1 MLVLDHGFGKINS
14 HRGEQIFLLPGQWY
28 FGANG
33 AIVRTLLGSCVALTL
48 WHPHRHMGGMCH
60 YLLPTRTRPAT
71 AALDGRFA
79 EEAVELLVSSMART
93 GTKPGEYLVDLYGG
107 ADTMPDQAHVHK
119 FNIGERN
126 IEKALEL
133 VDRYGFQL
141 QTVDV
146 GGNEPRNVTLDMKS
160 GQVELKRGKPAG
172 SMVPAPVST
181 PAPAKAVAA
190 PSAPRPVARAPAP
203 ASTPVFAPAS
213 APAVASPFAPHAHS
227 RAAQAPALHSH
238 AKHAAPH
245 TAAARAA
252 PKAHATHASPAPQTA
267 PVARKVHA
275 AAPAPAA
282 VHPRPPK
289 AKP

>member
-14 HRGEQIFLLPGQWY
+14 HRGEQVFLLPGQWY

-60 YLLPTRTRPAT
+60 YLLPGRTRPAT
-71 AALDGRFA
+71 VGLDGRFA

-107 ADTMPDQAHVHK
+107 ADTMPDQVHAHK

-160 GQVELKRGKPAG
+160 GQVELKRGKPVTSAG
-172 SMVPAPVST
+172 S
-181 PAPAKAVAA
+181 
-190 PSAPRPVARAPAP
+190 
-203 ASTPVFAPAS
+203 
-213 APAVASPFAPHAHS
+213 
-227 RAAQAPALHSH
+227 
-238 AKHAAPH
+238 
-245 TAAARAA
+245 AAARAA
-252 PKAHATHASPAPQTA
+252 TPKPAAPRTVPVSPHPRTHAAHAPAVHATAKQVKHATPQGAAHASHKPHVASPAPA
-267 PVARKVHA
+267 GVH
-275 AAPAPAA
+275 
-282 VHPRPPK
+282 HRPTKPK
-289 AKP
+289 P

>member
-1 MLVLDHGFGKINS
+1 MLVLDRGFGKISS
-14 HRGEQIFLLPGQWY
+14 HRGEQVFLLPGQWY

-60 YLLPTRTRPAT
+60 YLLPSRTRPAT
-71 AALDGRFA
+71 VGLDGRFA

-107 ADTMPDQAHVHK
+107 ADTMPEQVHTHK

-160 GQVELKRGKPAG
+160 GQVELKRGKPVTTAL
-172 SMVPAPVST
+172 PA
-181 PAPAKAVAA
+181 AKQPLKHA
-190 PSAPRPVARAPAP
+190 
-203 ASTPVFAPAS
+203 T
-213 APAVASPFAPHAHS
+213 PHAT
-227 RAAQAPALHSH
+227 PH
-238 AKHAAPH
+238 AKPHAASH
-245 TAAARAA
+245 GA
-252 PKAHATHASPAPQTA
+252 AHASHKPHVASPAPA
-267 PVARKVHA
+267 GVH
-275 AAPAPAA
+275 
-282 VHPRPPK
+282 HRPTKPK
-289 AKP
+289 P

>member
-1 MLVLDHGFGKINS
+1 MLVLDHGLGKINS
-14 HRGEQIFLLPGQWY
+14 HRGEQVFLLPGQWY

-60 YLLPTRTRPAT
+60 YLLPSRTRPGT

-79 EEAVELLVSSMART
+79 EEAVELLVNSMART

-107 ADTMPDQAHVHK
+107 ADTMPDQVHTHK

-146 GGNEPRNVTLDMKS
+146 GGNDPRNVTLDMKS
-160 GQVELKRGKPAG
+160 GQVELKRGKPA
-172 SMVPAPVST
+172 PA
-181 PAPAKAVAA
+181 AAAKPLAA
-190 PSAPRPVARAPAP
+190 KPHAGLHAAK
-203 ASTPVFAPAS
+203 
-213 APAVASPFAPHAHS
+213 APAVHAPARHTATTHKPHGAAAAKPKPHA
-227 RAAQAPALHSH
+227 A
-238 AKHAAPH
+238 
-245 TAAARAA
+245 
-252 PKAHATHASPAPQTA
+252 
-267 PVARKVHA
+267 A
-275 AAPAPAA
+275 AAPAG
-282 VHPRPPK
+282 VHPRP
-289 AKP
+289 ARKP

>member
-14 HRGEQIFLLPGQWY
+14 HRGEQVFLLPGQWY

-60 YLLPTRTRPAT
+60 YLLPTRTRPPSAS
-71 AALDGRFA
+71 LDGRFA

-133 VDRYGFQL
+133 VERYGFQL

-172 SMVPAPVST
+172 SASAVPSAAT
-181 PAPAKAVAA
+181 PAPAPTKAPVTGSAVNKPAA
-190 PSAPRPVARAPAP
+190 TPSFAKPTARMPTQPLPRP
-203 ASTPVFAPAS
+203 
-213 APAVASPFAPHAHS
+213 PHTHS
-227 RAAQAPALHSH
+227 RAAQAPALHSP

-245 TAAARAA
+245 A
-252 PKAHATHASPAPQTA
+252 PTKAPAPPSRQV
-267 PVARKVHA
+267 PHKSHA

-282 VHPRPPK
+282 VHHRPLKPK
-289 AKP
+289 T

>member
-14 HRGEQIFLLPGQWY
+14 HRGEQVFLLPGQWY

-60 YLLPTRTRPAT
+60 YLLPSRTRPAT
-71 AALDGRFA
+71 VGLDGRFA

-107 ADTMPDQAHVHK
+107 ADTMPDQVHTHK

-160 GQVELKRGKPAG
+160 GQVELKRGKPATG
-172 SMVPAPVST
+172 AGPAT
-181 PAPAKAVAA
+181 ALAAK
-190 PSAPRPVARAPAP
+190 PKSAP
-203 ASTPVFAPAS
+203 
-213 APAVASPFAPHAHS
+213 HS
-227 RAAQAPALHSH
+227 HAAQAPALHSP
-238 AKHAAPH
+238 AKPLKHATPH
-245 TAAARAA
+245 GA
-252 PKAHATHASPAPQTA
+252 AHASHKPHVASPAPA
-267 PVARKVHA
+267 GVH
-275 AAPAPAA
+275 
-282 VHPRPPK
+282 HRPTKPK
-289 AKP
+289 P

>member
-14 HRGEQIFLLPGQWY
+14 HRGEQVFLLPGQWY

-60 YLLPTRTRPAT
+60 YLLPTRTRPPSAS
-71 AALDGRFA
+71 LDGRFA

-133 VDRYGFQL
+133 VERYGFQL

-172 SMVPAPVST
+172 SASVASSAVART
-181 PAPAKAVAA
+181 PAPA
-190 PSAPRPVARAPAP
+190 PARAPAAGAVTNKP
-203 ASTPVFAPAS
+203 AAPATR
-213 APAVASPFAPHAHS
+213 APLQPLPHAPHTHS

-245 TAAARAA
+245 A
-252 PKAHATHASPAPQTA
+252 PGKAPAPHG
-267 PVARKVHA
+267 PHKSHA
-275 AAPAPAA
+275 ASPAPAA
-282 VHPRPPK
+282 VHHRPLKPK
-289 AKP
+289 T